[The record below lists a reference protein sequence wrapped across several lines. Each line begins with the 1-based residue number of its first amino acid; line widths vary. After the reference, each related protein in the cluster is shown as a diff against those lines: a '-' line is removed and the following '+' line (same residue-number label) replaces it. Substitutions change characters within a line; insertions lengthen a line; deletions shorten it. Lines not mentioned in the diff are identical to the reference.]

1 MLIIKS
7 MIKVFLPQNNLN
19 LLNDL
24 NDKIL
29 ADVVFS
35 LFGVYDFDIDEKTD
49 KRRVGRFIRVVN
61 SDSGEV
67 HYICFSNPN
76 NNSRNAHLMQ
86 FVSPMY
92 AEYYKDKAK
101 RKHLNIYLI
110 KPGSNDK
117 TDYIKMFYRCFLTI
131 GINIINLDQLN
142 ILTLE
147 PFNSYE
153 DLKSYR
159 DRTSGRNIRNRQI
172 YFTDDDQQVSIY
184 GKTYGANAMES
195 FIFALTIAGITDKK
209 IVFYQVIDN
218 KSKNIS
224 KSQKDIL
231 INKNVRFGD
240 VIKLL
245 PSGYAKPDQRGGSR
259 NTRNFHYNLLQKF
272 GEKRCYLCGCN
283 IEHLVIG
290 SHIERIAD
298 IDKNNNYQ
306 QDEKL
311 TRATDG
317 NNGLWLCA
325 NHDKM
330 FEFGVIYFNRDLL
343 TMSSSIVDKFEKEF
357 IYDSI
362 FKTSKI
368 FSKDL
373 FNIGQIKDKDFY
385 IREKH
390 FTKKMEEYLN
400 IHKQRITQA

>member
-1 MLIIKS
+1 
-7 MIKVFLPQNNLN
+7 
-19 LLNDL
+19 
-24 NDKIL
+24 
-29 ADVVFS
+29 
-35 LFGVYDFDIDEKTD
+35 
-49 KRRVGRFIRVVN
+49 
-61 SDSGEV
+61 
-67 HYICFSNPN
+67 
-76 NNSRNAHLMQ
+76 
-86 FVSPMY
+86 
-92 AEYYKDKAK
+92 
-101 RKHLNIYLI
+101 
-110 KPGSNDK
+110 
-117 TDYIKMFYRCFLTI
+117 
-131 GINIINLDQLN
+131 
-142 ILTLE
+142 
-147 PFNSYE
+147 
-153 DLKSYR
+153 
-159 DRTSGRNIRNRQI
+159 
-172 YFTDDDQQVSIY
+172 
-184 GKTYGANAMES
+184 MES